1 MRKGQAEKTLNI
13 FLHSFYS
20 IQLYMIQLRMLAF
33 EVQEVPVSPPL
44 PASLIYLVS
53 GLFGLPLSPL
63 NCPWQV
69 KEAYTYKIFSD

>member
-1 MRKGQAEKTLNI
+1 
-13 FLHSFYS
+13 
-20 IQLYMIQLRMLAF
+20 MIQLRMLAF
-33 EVQEVPVSPPL
+33 EVQEVLVSSAL

-53 GLFGLPLSPL
+53 GLFGIPLSPL